1 MHVFNALATTFQPAV
16 LVGTLC
22 VLLLLFPLNRIGF
35 TVCVFSFVLVLIIII
50 ISEAKSSLINVTST

>member
-1 MHVFNALATTFQPAV
+1 MHWLLFQPAV

-22 VLLLLFPLNRIGF
+22 VLLLFPLNRIGF

-50 ISEAKSSLINVTST
+50 ISEAKSSLIDVAST